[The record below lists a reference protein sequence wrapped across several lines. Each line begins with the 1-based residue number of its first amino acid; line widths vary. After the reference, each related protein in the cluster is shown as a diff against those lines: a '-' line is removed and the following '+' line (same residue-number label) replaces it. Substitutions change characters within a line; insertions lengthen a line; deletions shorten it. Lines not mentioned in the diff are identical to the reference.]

1 MRPRAI
7 LEAIVDLPEVVD
19 ASVGPRGS
27 LEMLS
32 QSEIDVLLNSGQ
44 GGIHPLFRRCAL
56 AILNSGSDN
65 DNAKELFERY
75 RDFDVKVV
83 RQIISLRKKEP
94 AEVEEQETLLDL
106 YKRALGM

>member
-1 MRPRAI
+1 
-7 LEAIVDLPEVVD
+7 LETIVDLPELVD

-32 QSEIDVLLNSGQ
+32 QSEIDVLLNSGH

-65 DNAKELFERY
+65 DNPKELFERY
-75 RDFDVKVV
+75 RDFDIKVV
-83 RQIISLRKKEP
+83 RHPWGIRL
-94 AEVEEQETLLDL
+94 
-106 YKRALGM
+106 